1 MSKLRAITV
10 LALAGVVAGGVEL
23 KSAAQISPPAAPDI
37 GVGSQYGTTHVY
49 VEFADFDRFVA
60 SFVATFGGKTTKASI
75 VTVTPA
81 PSLAKSQLVLTPVG
95 NLSVFG
101 FTTPVPTPSATSGP
115 ALWSPISTPL
125 SRRRALREQTS
136 SLPHSRTRLAAM
148 QSSSGPAA

>member
-81 PSLAKSQLVLTPVG
+81 PSLAKSQLV
-95 NLSVFG
+95 
-101 FTTPVPTPSATSGP
+101 
-115 ALWSPISTPL
+115 
-125 SRRRALREQTS
+125 
-136 SLPHSRTRLAAM
+136 
-148 QSSSGPAA
+148 